1 MEREIMW
8 TGIGGQGVQLGAQVL
23 ARAAVLEGREV
34 LLFGSYGGV
43 MRGGNTDSTLVVAD
57 QPISSPP
64 VVARTW
70 AAVAMHHAFF
80 KPVREKLY
88 DGSLVLLNESLF
100 EGEIDRDRHRVFAVP
115 ATAIATDL
123 GSALAASM
131 VLTGAFAGLTEIVG
145 VDSLVEAMRTSLPS
159 YRQQHADLNEEA
171 LRAGFGALPPDG
183 VPAWKAERA
192 A

>member
-1 MEREIMW
+1 MW

-23 ARAAVLEGREV
+23 ARAAVMEERQV
-34 LLFGSYGGV
+34 MLFGSYGGT
-43 MRGGNTDSTLVVAD
+43 MRGGNTDCTLVVAD
-57 QPISSPP
+57 EPISSPP
-64 VVARTW
+64 IVARTW

-80 KPVREKLY
+80 EPVRDKLH

-100 EGEIDRDRHRVFAVP
+100 EGEIDRERHRVFGVP

-131 VLTGAFAGLTEIVG
+131 VLTGAFAGLTGIVG
-145 VDSLVEAMRTSLPS
+145 VASLVEAMRDSLPS
-159 YRQQHADLNEEA
+159 YRQQHADLNEKA